1 MKYFTYTE
9 KLFPIYLLTPPLHR
23 CIIPPIMSEEDG
35 RKSAARTGSALRV
48 VAVLSGAGFTMA
60 AAIAIGALGGRWL
73 DQQFGTAPW
82 LLIIGFLLGTVA
94 GFAQMARII
103 AVAGKK

>member
-1 MKYFTYTE
+1 
-9 KLFPIYLLTPPLHR
+9 
-23 CIIPPIMSEEDG
+23 MSEEDRG
-35 RKSAARTGSALRV
+35 KSAAKTGNALRA

-60 AAIAIGALGGRWL
+60 AAVAIGALAGRWL
-73 DQQFGTAPW
+73 DQRLGTEPW

-94 GFAQMARII
+94 GFIQMARIV